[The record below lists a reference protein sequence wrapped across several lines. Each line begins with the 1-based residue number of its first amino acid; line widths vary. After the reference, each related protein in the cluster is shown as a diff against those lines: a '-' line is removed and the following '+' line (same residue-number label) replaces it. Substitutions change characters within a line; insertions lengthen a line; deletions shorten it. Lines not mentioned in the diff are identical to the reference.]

1 MTDAMKRE
9 EQPCDN
15 ESRRWE
21 SVTSYSPGF
30 QAIND
35 KNVYG
40 PLAQF
45 DCGLAGRDD

>member
-35 KNVYG
+35 KKC
-40 PLAQF
+40 LWSAS
-45 DCGLAGRDD
+45 AI